1 MYITVYAVSTAESS
15 DTYNTNVYPGA
26 LECLSSRLVS
36 SCIVEK
42 GYVLLDT

>member
-1 MYITVYAVSTAESS
+1 MYVLFLPFV
-15 DTYNTNVYPGA
+15 TYK
-26 LECLSSRLVS
+26 CLPLSNAFRLVSSRLVS